1 MRRPS
6 LGMNPGNEQEQASL
20 RLLMGVVLYTYIYTY
35 PYANWFNRHDGL
47 QILNQAAW
55 VFFSAALLLLA
66 SIWIWPQKSILRRVV
81 GMCVDIGMV
90 TYLIQISAGIAGLPL
105 LGLYPWVI
113 IGNGFRFGTRYAVA
127 ATGIS
132 LIGMVSILDPHHLW
146 ASSSHALIAT
156 LIMFGI
162 LALYMSK
169 LIPRLNGAIEEA
181 RKASLIKSQFLAKM
195 SHELRTPLNGVMG
208 MSELLRETPLS
219 AEQTEIT
226 GLIQN
231 SSRTLLELIENIL
244 DISKIEAGKLQLQP
258 IDFSL
263 SALLDQSCSALLV
276 LAQKKGLYLVWDSPD
291 STPDLLRGDTRRIRQ
306 VLYNLIGNAIKF
318 TEQGGIA
325 IKVRSLPMA
334 HREIRLRFEVIDTGC
349 GLSEAAQEHL
359 FEAFTQVHDA
369 PQNYPEGTGLG
380 TTIAKELVEKMGG
393 QIGVESV
400 PDKGSRFW
408 FELPFQSAEKPE
420 TLQETVV
427 NRAKQT
433 PVLILAHPALG
444 QALGEALK
452 TWNIPSMHTD
462 SSHRALELLR
472 SAGNRG
478 KSFGQVFVDQQMMDM
493 AVDHF
498 ARIARDE
505 QLIDHTPWVLVSD
518 ASLRFDR
525 YFQDM
530 GFSAFLTTPIDKKML
545 FNLVHAVQNP
555 RENMGNN
562 IVSLHDHYQQSQGKK
577 GLSILVAEDNIINQK
592 VVQGILRQAGHH
604 VRVSSDSEET
614 LDILAESSFP
624 LDLLILDR
632 NMPGKGGLDVL
643 KAYQMMETV
652 HPVPVIMLTADAT
665 PESMQACLEAG
676 ASAYLTKPVD
686 ARMLLDQIARLCQTR
701 AASAKAP
708 AGTTASAAA
717 TRPGSLIDE
726 SALQGIVDLGGPEFL
741 AEILRDFAQDGE
753 QLLRVIQA
761 ALQQEDYPDYQDAI
775 HALKGS
781 SMQMGAHTLLENCL
795 QAEALKPYDMSG
807 AEILN
812 ISAALQQTFHKTCR
826 ALTAYL
832 DGKRQTR

>member
-20 RLLMGVVLYTYIYTY
+20 RLLMGGVLYTYIYTY

-90 TYLIQISAGIAGLPL
+90 TYLIHISAGIAGLPL

-113 IGNGFRFGTRYAVA
+113 IGNGFRFGTLYAVA

-132 LIGMVSILDPHHLW
+132 LIGMVSILDPRHLW

-169 LIPRLNGAIEEA
+169 LISRLNGAIEEA

-462 SSHRALELLR
+462 S
-472 SAGNRG
+472 
-478 KSFGQVFVDQQMMDM
+478 
-493 AVDHF
+493 
-498 ARIARDE
+498 
-505 QLIDHTPWVLVSD
+505 
-518 ASLRFDR
+518 
-525 YFQDM
+525 
-530 GFSAFLTTPIDKKML
+530 
-545 FNLVHAVQNP
+545 
-555 RENMGNN
+555 
-562 IVSLHDHYQQSQGKK
+562 
-577 GLSILVAEDNIINQK
+577 
-592 VVQGILRQAGHH
+592 
-604 VRVSSDSEET
+604 
-614 LDILAESSFP
+614 
-624 LDLLILDR
+624 
-632 NMPGKGGLDVL
+632 
-643 KAYQMMETV
+643 
-652 HPVPVIMLTADAT
+652 
-665 PESMQACLEAG
+665 
-676 ASAYLTKPVD
+676 
-686 ARMLLDQIARLCQTR
+686 
-701 AASAKAP
+701 
-708 AGTTASAAA
+708 
-717 TRPGSLIDE
+717 
-726 SALQGIVDLGGPEFL
+726 
-741 AEILRDFAQDGE
+741 
-753 QLLRVIQA
+753 
-761 ALQQEDYPDYQDAI
+761 
-775 HALKGS
+775 
-781 SMQMGAHTLLENCL
+781 
-795 QAEALKPYDMSG
+795 
-807 AEILN
+807 
-812 ISAALQQTFHKTCR
+812 
-826 ALTAYL
+826 
-832 DGKRQTR
+832 